1 MSQWS
6 QVQQLEIK
14 FLEQVDQFYDD
25 NFPME
30 IRHLLAQWIES
41 QDWEA
46 AANNEAMAMILLQ
59 NLIIQV
65 DEQLDRVS
73 QEKNLLLIHNLKRVR
88 KLLQGKYHGN
98 PMHIAVIISNCLR
111 EERRILAAA
120 SMPVQGPLE
129 KSLQNSVVSE
139 RQRNVEHKVSAI
151 KNSAQMTDQDVKYL
165 EDLQEEFDFRY
176 KTIQSLEQNDKNS
189 ALIKQEM
196 LALQAMLNTLDYKR
210 KEVLSKIG
218 RVIHEIDVL
227 MSNMLTEEL
236 LDWKRRQQ
244 IACIGGPLHGGL
256 DQLQN
261 CFTLLAE
268 SLFQVR
274 RQLEKLDELL
284 TRLTYDGDPIPVQRP
299 QLLEKVNFLLYNLF
313 RNSFV
318 VERQPCM
325 PTHPQRPMVLKT
337 LIQFTVKLRLLIKL
351 PELNYQIRVKATIDK
366 NVSTVSN
373 RRFVLCGTHVKAMN
387 MDESA
392 NGSLSVEF
400 RHLQPKEMKTS
411 AGSKGNEG
419 PHMVTEELHSIS
431 FETQVC
437 LYGLTINLETSS
449 LPVVMISNVSQ
460 LPNAWAS
467 IIWYN
472 LSTNDPQNLSFFNN
486 PPAATLS
493 QLLEVLSWQFS
504 SYVGR
509 GLNSEQL
516 NMLAEKLMGQ
526 QVSYNDY
533 QLSWAKFCKEHLPG
547 KSFTFWI
554 WLEAI
559 LDLIKKHI
567 LPLWIDGYIMGF
579 VSKEKERILLK
590 DKTPGTFLLRFS
602 ESNLGGITFTWVDQL
617 ENGDV
622 TFHSVEPYNKGR
634 LSALPFADILRDY
647 KVIMADNVPENPLK
661 YLYPDIPK
669 DKAFGKHYSCQPSE
683 VSKPSDGG
691 GKGYVP
697 SVFIPVSK
705 IFNDSTEPHSP
716 SDLLPMSPSV
726 YAVLREHLSPTA
738 IETAPNRTGISEE
751 HNGSGFGMTLPAIV
765 QNRFLQRLFCNSKVK
780 QGVCF
785 VLSWHTIVIFLDLLF
800 PSISRHEVYQ
810 TDLLFISF
818 VEVDQPPSSEE
829 GEGTD
834 YPEDR
839 QQSLDFNNFNTTVSA
854 GFKHQTKPKIDSD
867 SVPEG
872 SSGGCSLGA
881 PGLSERAGG
890 PEQEA
895 QRPRPS
901 GPPSALLS
909 LSSWQPRCL
918 SQKSR
923 DAPAARELPRPA
935 PAHAQSRAAPRA
947 QPAPRRRRAGPEVR
961 RAGVRGS
968 GAALPGTAAARGLAG
983 LPLLAGHPPS
993 FALWCLC
1000 IWGNRGLLAV
1010 FHPWHGHPCSLI
1022 ACCIRSQVR
1031 LSARSPQLTLS
1042 GASPDLRC
1050 ARERSKRTAGPSTAL
1065 TPIPLI
1071 LSLRHR
1077 WAASA
1082 EQWYQLQQLD
1092 SKYLEQVHQL
1102 YDDSFPMEIRQYLAQ
1117 WLENQD
1123 WEHAA
1128 NNVSFATLL
1137 FHDLLS
1143 QLDDQ
1148 FSRFLIENNF
1158 LLQHN
1163 IRKSKRNLQDNFQ
1176 EDPIHMAM
1184 IIHNCLKE
1192 ERKILNC
1199 AQASNEMEVGSVQNT
1214 AAGMPDKQKE
1224 LDAKVRAVKSS
1235 VTDVEQDIKTL
1246 EDMQDEYDF
1255 KCKTLQNR
1263 EHESNSMS
1271 QEEYKKEQLNLQ
1283 HMFLSLDC
1291 KRKEVVNK
1299 IIQLLQIT
1307 EHTQAALI
1315 NDELVEW
1322 KHRQQTAC
1330 IGGPPNACLDRLQNW
1345 FTIVAESLQ
1354 QVRQQLKKLEELEQK
1369 FTYDPDPI
1377 TKNKQVLQDRTHKL
1391 FQQLI
1396 QSSFVVERQPCMP
1409 THPQRPLVLK
1419 TGVQFTVKLRLL
1431 VKLQE
1436 LNYNLKVKVLFDKYV
1451 AFISSLLC

>member
-129 KSLQNSVVSE
+129 KSLQSSVVSE

-313 RNSFV
+313 R
-318 VERQPCM
+318 
-325 PTHPQRPMVLKT
+325 K
-337 LIQFTVKLRLLIKL
+337 LLIKL
-351 PELNYQIRVKATIDK
+351 PELNYQIRVKATID
-366 NVSTVSN
+366 NN

-400 RHLQPKEMKTS
+400 RHL
-411 AGSKGNEG
+411 G

-516 NMLAEKLMGQ
+516 NMLAEKLTGQ

-547 KSFTFWI
+547 KCFTFWV

-705 IFNDSTEPHSP
+705 ILNDSTEPHSP

-738 IETAPNRTGISEE
+738 IETAMNC
-751 HNGSGFGMTLPAIV
+751 H
-765 QNRFLQRLFCNSKVK
+765 QHRFLSD
-780 QGVCF
+780 
-785 VLSWHTIVIFLDLLF
+785 TTT
-800 PSISRHEVYQ
+800 EV
-810 TDLLFISF
+810 
-818 VEVDQPPSSEE
+818 V
-829 GEGTD
+829 
-834 YPEDR
+834 EDR
-839 QQSLDFNNFNTTVSA
+839 MS
-854 GFKHQTKPKIDSD
+854 
-867 SVPEG
+867 
-872 SSGGCSLGA
+872 
-881 PGLSERAGG
+881 
-890 PEQEA
+890 
-895 QRPRPS
+895 
-901 GPPSALLS
+901 
-909 LSSWQPRCL
+909 
-918 SQKSR
+918 
-923 DAPAARELPRPA
+923 
-935 PAHAQSRAAPRA
+935 
-947 QPAPRRRRAGPEVR
+947 
-961 RAGVRGS
+961 
-968 GAALPGTAAARGLAG
+968 
-983 LPLLAGHPPS
+983 
-993 FALWCLC
+993 
-1000 IWGNRGLLAV
+1000 
-1010 FHPWHGHPCSLI
+1010 
-1022 ACCIRSQVR
+1022 
-1031 LSARSPQLTLS
+1031 
-1042 GASPDLRC
+1042 
-1050 ARERSKRTAGPSTAL
+1050 
-1065 TPIPLI
+1065 
-1071 LSLRHR
+1071 
-1077 WAASA
+1077 
-1082 EQWYQLQQLD
+1082 QWYQLQQLD
-1092 SKYLEQVHQL
+1092 SKFLEQVHQL

-1128 NNVSFATLL
+1128 NNESFAILL
-1137 FHDLLS
+1137 FHELLS

-1192 ERKILNC
+1192 ERKILNS
-1199 AQASNEMEVGSVQNT
+1199 AQACNEMEVGNVQNT
-1214 AAGMPDKQKE
+1214 ATGMPDKQKE
-1224 LDAKVRAVKSS
+1224 LDAKVRAVKTS

-1283 HMFLSLDC
+1283 HMFLSLDR

-1299 IIQLLQIT
+1299 IVQLLQST

-1315 NDELVEW
+1315 NEELVEW

-1330 IGGPPNACLDRLQNW
+1330 IGGPPNACLDQLQNW

-1377 TKNKQVLQDRTHKL
+1377 TKNKQFLQDLTHKL

-1431 VKLQE
+1431 VRLQE
-1436 LNYNLKVKVLFDKYV
+1436 LNYNLKVKVLFDKDVTEKNSVKGFRKFNILGTNTKVMNMEESTNGSLSAEFRHLTTSLPIVVISNVSQLPSGWASILWFNMLSTDPKNLSFFLNPPCAKWSKLSDVLSWQFSSVTKRGLNADQLSMLGEKLLVGSSYILEHSQETLKHKKV
-1451 AFISSLLC
+1451 CIVGFISKERERALLKDQSPGTFLLRFSESSREGAITFTWVEESQNAEPQFHSVEPYTKKELSAVTFPDIIRNYKVMAAENIPENPLRFLYPNIPKDNAFGKYYSRPKEAPEPMDLDGPKGTGYIKTELISVSEVHPSRLQSPENLLPMSPEEFDEVSRMVGPAEIDTVMCTHIQL